1 MSASV
6 RADARGGHL
15 VDLSHASA
23 LRRHRQPDP
32 FPAAHASVLGVPVWL
47 TQEQALLDAIAD
59 AVLTR
64 RPTVFTGLYAA
75 MFRLLDRDPDLRRY
89 VESSV
94 TYPDGY
100 GVVRELGLR
109 GIPDVPRLA
118 TTDVVHPIV
127 RLAADQQWRVG
138 LYGGGAGVAERAAA
152 ALRESAPGLEVA
164 SVWDGFTAE
173 PGVAELREAQLD
185 LVFVGLGAPRQDQ
198 WAHDTAVSAGIP
210 AVLTCGGLFDFLCGD
225 RRRAP
230 QWMQQ
235 CGLEWSFRLAL
246 EPRRLARRYLDGNLY
261 FLRRCRLERT
271 AVARGGLANWPEPAL
286 GGRMVLG
293 SGAAEVQAK

>member
-1 MSASV
+1 MRSSV

-23 LRRHRQPDP
+23 LRRRRQQYSSL
-32 FPAAHASVLGVPVWL
+32 AADSSILGVPVWL
-47 TQEQALLDAIAD
+47 TEEQALLDAIAD

-64 RPTVFTGLYAA
+64 RPAVFTGLYAA
-75 MFRLLDRDPDLRRY
+75 MFRQMDRDPDLRRY
-89 VESSV
+89 VERSV

-109 GIPDVPRLA
+109 GVLGVPRLA

-127 RLAADQQWRVG
+127 GLAVDQKWRVG
-138 LYGGGAGVAERAAA
+138 FYGGVPGVAERAAA
-152 ALRESAPGLEVA
+152 ALRKTAPGFEV
-164 SVWDGFTAE
+164 VWVRDGFS
-173 PGVAELREAQLD
+173 PQPSIAELREARLD

-198 WAHDTAVSAGIP
+198 WAHETAISAGVP

-230 QWMQQ
+230 KWMQQ
-235 CGLEWSFRLAL
+235 WGLEWSFRLAL

-261 FLRRCRLERT
+261 FLRRCRGERT
-271 AVARGGLANWPEPAL
+271 AAARGRLANWPEPAL
-286 GGRMVLG
+286 GGRMTLEPR
-293 SGAAEVQAK
+293 AAETQAN

>member
-1 MSASV
+1 MSSSV
-6 RADARGGHL
+6 RADARGHL
-15 VDLSHASA
+15 VDISHATA
-23 LRRHRQPDP
+23 LRRHRQPYP
-32 FPAAHASVLGVPVWL
+32 SPAPHSEILGVAIWL
-47 TQEQALLDAIAD
+47 TEKQALLDAIAD

-75 MFRLLDRDPDLRRY
+75 MFRQMDRDPDLRRY
-89 VESSV
+89 VENSV

-109 GIPDVPRLA
+109 GIAGVPRLA

-127 RLAADQQWRVG
+127 RLAADKGWRIG
-138 LYGGGAGVAERAAA
+138 LYGGAAGVAERAAT
-152 ALRESAPGLEVA
+152 ALRESSPGLEVVA
-164 SVWDGFTAE
+164 VWDGFDAE
-173 PGVAELREAQLD
+173 PSVAELREARLD

-230 QWMQQ
+230 KWMQQ

-261 FLRRCRLERT
+261 FVRRCRDERT
-271 AVARGGLANWPEPAL
+271 AAARRGRVGWPEPAL
-286 GGRMVLG
+286 GGRIALEPRT
-293 SGAAEVQAK
+293 AETQAN